1 MNPIREGGWNNRW
14 TSLLVQKT
22 VADICSEP
30 PFVEAT
36 SHFHEHTKKSY
47 ITPLR
52 THGVE
57 SYTPTKTLF
66 HKKQTKCKM
75 HRPCMYINT

>member
-22 VADICSEP
+22 IAGICSEP

-52 THGVE
+52 THGVRRIV
-57 SYTPTKTLF
+57 YTHQDSFPQETN
-66 HKKQTKCKM
+66 KM
-75 HRPCMYINT
+75 

>member
-1 MNPIREGGWNNRW
+1 MNPIREGGWNYRW

-22 VADICSEP
+22 IADICPEP

-47 ITPLR
+47 LTPLR
-52 THGVE
+52 THGVRRILRIHPPRL
-57 SYTPTKTLF
+57 SSTRN
-66 HKKQTKCKM
+66 KQIK
-75 HRPCMYINT
+75 